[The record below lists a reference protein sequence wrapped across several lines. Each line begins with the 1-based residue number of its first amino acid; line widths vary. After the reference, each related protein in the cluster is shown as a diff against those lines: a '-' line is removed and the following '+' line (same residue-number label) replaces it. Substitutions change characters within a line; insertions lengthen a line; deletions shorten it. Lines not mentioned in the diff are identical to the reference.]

1 MTDGP
6 VLAGGVEGLQA
17 DENGVGV
24 LGGEP
29 GLVISEQLHTLLKE
43 GLAGFLLHEVGRV
56 AGVEVLGK
64 PYR

>member
-6 VLAGGVEGLQA
+6 VLASGVERLQA
-17 DENGVGV
+17 DENAVGV

-29 GLVISEQLHTLLKE
+29 GLVISEQFHALSEERAT
-43 GLAGFLLHEVGRV
+43 GFLLREVRRV